1 MAGNGKRR
9 VNSRADR
16 EMRYAIDGNA
26 VRKTQAIPKESE
38 QKRVRKPPAASRRP
52 RTSMNRLYVLFLA
65 AMSVAAVLM
74 GVKYVELRS
83 QIIAQTKTIASLE
96 SSYSKLKANND
107 AYYNTVMASLD
118 LEYIKEV
125 AMSELDM
132 DYPRADQIY
141 QFDTAGNSY
150 IRQYQDVPQAD

>member
-1 MAGNGKRR
+1 MAGNEKRR
-9 VNSRADR
+9 VNSKADR
-16 EMRYAIDGNA
+16 EMRYVIDGNA
-26 VRKTQAIPKESE
+26 VRKAQAIPKESE
-38 QKRVRKPPAASRRP
+38 QKRVRKPPAAGRRP

-65 AMSVAAVLM
+65 VMSVAAVLM
-74 GVKYVELRS
+74 GVKYVKLRS

-118 LEYIKEV
+118 LESIKEK
-125 AMSELDM
+125 AMNELDM